1 MFGDIRA
8 IDHRDHL
15 ASIYYMLTLGID
27 LLTVFRPMTFMVS
40 FLLFFFKFL
49 AFQSCYF
56 LFLKAWKL
64 VDIAF
69 SSIVSSHWPAI
80 SWFCPF
86 VSYSFSRTQSTVSG
100 KFYLLPSLFLF
111 NLLAPVH
118 MFSCVSFYHSFF
130 SFVPGNLVGWKIW
143 VCTEICFIS
152 FDCVI
157 FLISASRCFPGCVK
171 RTKT

>member
-56 LFLKAWKL
+56 LFLKA
-64 VDIAF
+64 
-69 SSIVSSHWPAI
+69 
-80 SWFCPF
+80 
-86 VSYSFSRTQSTVSG
+86 
-100 KFYLLPSLFLF
+100 
-111 NLLAPVH
+111 
-118 MFSCVSFYHSFF
+118 
-130 SFVPGNLVGWKIW
+130 
-143 VCTEICFIS
+143 
-152 FDCVI
+152 
-157 FLISASRCFPGCVK
+157 
-171 RTKT
+171 

>member
-1 MFGDIRA
+1 
-8 IDHRDHL
+8 
-15 ASIYYMLTLGID
+15 MLTLGID
-27 LLTVFRPMTFMVS
+27 LRRSTYHFPAHDVHS
-40 FLLFFFKFL
+40 FFSFIFFFKFL

-56 LFLKAWKL
+56 LFLKAWRL

-80 SWFCPF
+80 SWFLPIRF
-86 VSYSFSRTQSTVSG
+86 LFFSRTQSTVSG